1 MKVVVQK
8 VLNAS
13 VVVNKEEV
21 GKINSGLLI
30 FVGFTHNDDI
40 SNIKYIVNKIVN
52 LRIFEDNNNVM
63 NLSAKEL
70 NKELL
75 VVSQFTLYAD
85 TSKGIL
91 LLMNKY
97 LKLSENYEPD
107 DLEEIS
113 SKYFINGNTAVRRMR
128 KEAKEAFEMLSEASI
143 ANGTPVYGQSAYRPY
158 SMQENLYKSAVNNL
172 GQKQADIDTAR
183 PGHSE
188 HQTGLTIDVS
198 STKGGNML
206 YFDKTKSFTWM
217 NENAHKYGFILRY
230 TKENENI
237 TGFMYESWHYRYVGV
252 KVATDMH
259 DNYPELSYDE
269 YYYKF
274 IDNK

>member
-30 FVGFTHNDDI
+30 FVGFTHNDNI

-85 TSKGIL
+85 TSKGNRPSYI
-91 LLMNKY
+91 NS
-97 LKLSENYEPD
+97 LKHEEANVLY
-107 DLEEIS
+107 DLFVEELKKSNLKVETGIFRS
-113 SKYFINGNTAVRRMR
+113 DMKVNLINDGPT
-128 KEAKEAFEMLSEASI
+128 
-143 ANGTPVYGQSAYRPY
+143 
-158 SMQENLYKSAVNNL
+158 
-172 GQKQADIDTAR
+172 
-183 PGHSE
+183 
-188 HQTGLTIDVS
+188 TIIIE
-198 STKGGNML
+198 K
-206 YFDKTKSFTWM
+206 
-217 NENAHKYGFILRY
+217 
-230 TKENENI
+230 
-237 TGFMYESWHYRYVGV
+237 
-252 KVATDMH
+252 
-259 DNYPELSYDE
+259 
-269 YYYKF
+269 
-274 IDNK
+274 

>member
-85 TSKGIL
+85 TSKGNRPSYI
-91 LLMNKY
+91 NS
-97 LKLSENYEPD
+97 LKHE
-107 DLEEIS
+107 
-113 SKYFINGNTAVRRMR
+113 
-128 KEAKEAFEMLSEASI
+128 EAS
-143 ANGTPVYGQSAYRPY
+143 VLYDLFVEELKKS
-158 SMQENLYKSAVNNL
+158 NLKVETGIFRSNMKVNLIND
-172 GQKQADIDTAR
+172 GPT
-183 PGHSE
+183 
-188 HQTGLTIDVS
+188 TIIIE
-198 STKGGNML
+198 K
-206 YFDKTKSFTWM
+206 
-217 NENAHKYGFILRY
+217 
-230 TKENENI
+230 
-237 TGFMYESWHYRYVGV
+237 
-252 KVATDMH
+252 
-259 DNYPELSYDE
+259 
-269 YYYKF
+269 
-274 IDNK
+274 

>member
-30 FVGFTHNDDI
+30 FVGFTHNDNI

-85 TSKGIL
+85 TSKG
-91 LLMNKY
+91 NRPSY
-97 LKLSENYEPD
+97 
-107 DLEEIS
+107 
-113 SKYFINGNTAVRRMR
+113 INSF
-128 KEAKEAFEMLSEASI
+128 KHEEAS
-143 ANGTPVYGQSAYRPY
+143 VLYDLFVEELKKS
-158 SMQENLYKSAVNNL
+158 NLKVETGIFRSDMKVNLIND
-172 GQKQADIDTAR
+172 GPT
-183 PGHSE
+183 
-188 HQTGLTIDVS
+188 TIIIE
-198 STKGGNML
+198 K
-206 YFDKTKSFTWM
+206 
-217 NENAHKYGFILRY
+217 
-230 TKENENI
+230 
-237 TGFMYESWHYRYVGV
+237 
-252 KVATDMH
+252 
-259 DNYPELSYDE
+259 
-269 YYYKF
+269 
-274 IDNK
+274 

>member
-30 FVGFTHNDDI
+30 FVGFTHNDNI

-85 TSKGIL
+85 TSKGNRPSYI
-91 LLMNKY
+91 NS
-97 LKLSENYEPD
+97 LKHE
-107 DLEEIS
+107 
-113 SKYFINGNTAVRRMR
+113 
-128 KEAKEAFEMLSEASI
+128 EAS
-143 ANGTPVYGQSAYRPY
+143 VLYDLFVEKLKKS
-158 SMQENLYKSAVNNL
+158 NLKVETGIFRSDMKVNLIND
-172 GQKQADIDTAR
+172 GPT
-183 PGHSE
+183 
-188 HQTGLTIDVS
+188 TIIIE
-198 STKGGNML
+198 K
-206 YFDKTKSFTWM
+206 
-217 NENAHKYGFILRY
+217 
-230 TKENENI
+230 
-237 TGFMYESWHYRYVGV
+237 
-252 KVATDMH
+252 
-259 DNYPELSYDE
+259 
-269 YYYKF
+269 
-274 IDNK
+274 

>member
-30 FVGFTHNDDI
+30 FVGFTHNDNI

-85 TSKGIL
+85 TSKGNRPSYI
-91 LLMNKY
+91 NS
-97 LKLSENYEPD
+97 LKHE
-107 DLEEIS
+107 
-113 SKYFINGNTAVRRMR
+113 
-128 KEAKEAFEMLSEASI
+128 EAS
-143 ANGTPVYGQSAYRPY
+143 VLYDLFVEELKKS
-158 SMQENLYKSAVNNL
+158 NLKV
-172 GQKQADIDTAR
+172 
-183 PGHSE
+183 E
-188 HQTGLTIDVS
+188 TGIFRSDMKVSLINDGPTTIIIE
-198 STKGGNML
+198 K
-206 YFDKTKSFTWM
+206 
-217 NENAHKYGFILRY
+217 
-230 TKENENI
+230 
-237 TGFMYESWHYRYVGV
+237 
-252 KVATDMH
+252 
-259 DNYPELSYDE
+259 
-269 YYYKF
+269 
-274 IDNK
+274 

>member
-52 LRIFEDNNNVM
+52 LRVFEDSNNVM

-85 TSKGIL
+85 TSKGNRPSYI
-91 LLMNKY
+91 NS
-97 LKLSENYEPD
+97 LKHEEANVLY
-107 DLEEIS
+107 DLFVEELKKSNLKVETGIFRS
-113 SKYFINGNTAVRRMR
+113 DMKVSLINDGPT
-128 KEAKEAFEMLSEASI
+128 
-143 ANGTPVYGQSAYRPY
+143 
-158 SMQENLYKSAVNNL
+158 
-172 GQKQADIDTAR
+172 
-183 PGHSE
+183 
-188 HQTGLTIDVS
+188 TIIIE
-198 STKGGNML
+198 K
-206 YFDKTKSFTWM
+206 
-217 NENAHKYGFILRY
+217 
-230 TKENENI
+230 
-237 TGFMYESWHYRYVGV
+237 
-252 KVATDMH
+252 
-259 DNYPELSYDE
+259 
-269 YYYKF
+269 
-274 IDNK
+274 

>member
-52 LRIFEDNNNVM
+52 LRVFEDSNNVM

-85 TSKGIL
+85 TSKGNRPSYI
-91 LLMNKY
+91 NS
-97 LKLSENYEPD
+97 LKHE
-107 DLEEIS
+107 
-113 SKYFINGNTAVRRMR
+113 
-128 KEAKEAFEMLSEASI
+128 EAS
-143 ANGTPVYGQSAYRPY
+143 VLYDLFVEELKKS
-158 SMQENLYKSAVNNL
+158 NLKVETGIFRSDMKVNLIND
-172 GQKQADIDTAR
+172 GPT
-183 PGHSE
+183 
-188 HQTGLTIDVS
+188 TIIIE
-198 STKGGNML
+198 K
-206 YFDKTKSFTWM
+206 
-217 NENAHKYGFILRY
+217 
-230 TKENENI
+230 
-237 TGFMYESWHYRYVGV
+237 
-252 KVATDMH
+252 
-259 DNYPELSYDE
+259 
-269 YYYKF
+269 
-274 IDNK
+274 